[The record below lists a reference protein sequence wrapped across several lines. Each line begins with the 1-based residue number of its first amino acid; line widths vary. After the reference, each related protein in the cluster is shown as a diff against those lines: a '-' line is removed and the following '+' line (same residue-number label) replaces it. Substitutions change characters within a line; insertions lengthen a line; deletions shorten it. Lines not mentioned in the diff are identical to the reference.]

1 VPAQGTDNVVF
12 RLGGELSV
20 RLPRKPAAVRGL
32 LVERVWFPR
41 LAPRLPLA
49 VPMPVAAGEPSEV
62 YPFPWTVCSW
72 VSGMP
77 LPPGGLGSGDVA
89 CWPTSSW
96 RCGRWTRLAARRA
109 RASRR
114 ARGRLRL
121 GRARCSLRSKK
132 RGPARV
138 HQSATRTRASVM
150 LSWPPAS
157 IAAFHSSKAAR
168 LSSDSSSRSLRVSL
182 PTGSVSPSLQIS
194 QRTSVDC
201 GNADTC
207 GSTSA

>member
-49 VPMPVAAGEPSEV
+49 VLMPVAAGEPSEV
-62 YPFPWTVCSW
+62 DPFPWTVCSW

-96 RCGRWTRLAARRA
+96 RCGRWTRPA
-109 RASRR
+109 
-114 ARGRLRL
+114 
-121 GRARCSLRSKK
+121 
-132 RGPARV
+132 GPSSPGIAPGP
-138 HQSATRTRASVM
+138 
-150 LSWPPAS
+150 WPPTTRSRALLAS
-157 IAAFHSSKAAR
+157 QGETRPSAGASAGDSDEGQRDVVVAA
-168 LSSDSSSRSLRVSL
+168 SLDRCL
-182 PTGSVSPSLQIS
+182 P
-194 QRTSVDC
+194 
-201 GNADTC
+201 
-207 GSTSA
+207 